1 MIKFYM
7 SYFTLLEKNCFS

>member
-7 SYFTLLEKNCFS
+7 SYFALLEKYCFS

>member
-7 SYFTLLEKNCFS
+7 SYFALLEKNCFS